1 MTGNVR
7 KSRGSVRNA
16 PGAKILRSGFD
27 NSDLDRSDP
36 ENLTGGLSESL
47 SGNLSEIGEPLT
59 PGEIALLDNPADLD
73 GRVSDARAARML
85 GQVVFRTE
93 ELRWTPD
100 LVKARLREAI
110 VTVERVVT
118 RPGPSRKTGFW
129 PSDVAIEWGDQLA
142 RLAGGEMARTHSER
156 NRAQVGASEREISR
170 MEQAIRW
177 PAVYLGADAL
187 WLEREILQAWL
198 TCEVST
204 QDWRTVSI
212 AVGGSRRTA
221 DRRRLRAFEI
231 ICNGLVKDGVLP

>member
-1 MTGNVR
+1 MTRDVR
-7 KSRGSVRNA
+7 NPGESVRIDEK
-16 PGAKILRSGFD
+16 PQILRECPETKSGT
-27 NSDLDRSDP
+27 LP
-36 ENLTGGLSESL
+36 VVENLTGSLSES
-47 SGNLSEIGEPLT
+47 SSEIGLPLT
-59 PGEIALLDNPADLD
+59 AAEAALIDDPNDPS

-177 PAVYLGADAL
+177 PAVYLGADRFKP
-187 WLEREILQAWL
+187 ERDVLQAWL
-198 TCEVST
+198 FCEVSRET
-204 QDWRTVSI
+204 WERASV
-212 AVGGSRRTA
+212 AVAGSRATA
-221 DRRRLRAFEI
+221 NRRRARAFQI
-231 ICNGLVKDGVLP
+231 ICEGLIRHGVLP